1 MTDLHLRAD
10 AIQRIPHDNFLKVIR
25 RNFRPLAGLHWNIL
39 SLLMRKSVRQLR
51 AEGNPQGLA
60 DRFGKLS

>member
-1 MTDLHLRAD
+1 MT
-10 AIQRIPHDNFLKVIR
+10 PFSNVIR
-25 RNFRPLAGLHWNIL
+25 RYCRPLAGLHWNIL

-51 AEGNPQGLA
+51 AEGSPQGPA